1 MNTLPDIRWL
11 LGLAGLYVAWLAIL
25 YVAQRSMVYP
35 GTRIGERPPLAADR
49 ADREILWLDTGFG
62 RVEAWLL
69 SPRGGDVEN
78 PAPAVILGHGNA
90 ELIDSI
96 PKGFLG
102 LRDRGY
108 AVLLVEYPGYGDS
121 AGEPSVETVTQTF
134 VAAYDTL
141 AARAD
146 IDAGR
151 IVGMGRSLGGGAI
164 CALATQR
171 PLQALVL
178 VSTFADLP
186 SLSHRFLAPARLATE
201 RYDNES
207 VLRQFAGPVFIAHGT
222 RDELIPLQ
230 HATRNNAV
238 AARSR
243 LLTYDA
249 RHDECPVDFERFWN
263 DVDNFLTEELATR

>member
-1 MNTLPDIRWL
+1 VITLPDFRWL
-11 LGLAGLYVAWLAIL
+11 FGLAGLYVAWLAIL

-35 GTRIGERPPLAADR
+35 GARIRERPPLAADR
-49 ADREILWLDTGFG
+49 ADREILWLDAGFG

-69 SPRGGDVEN
+69 PPRGEAIAT

-96 PKGFLG
+96 PEGFLG
-102 LRDRGY
+102 FRDRGY

-121 AGEPSVETVTQTF
+121 AGEPSLETVTQIF
-134 VAAYDTL
+134 VTAYDTL

-146 IDAGR
+146 IDTDR

-164 CALATQR
+164 CALAAQR

-186 SLSHRFLAPARLATE
+186 SLSHRFLAPSRLATE
-201 RYDNES
+201 RYDNEA
-207 VLRQFAGPVFIAHGT
+207 VLGQFAGPVFIAHGT
-222 RDELIPLQ
+222 RDELIPLA
-230 HATRNNAV
+230 HARRNHAV
-238 AARSR
+238 AARGR

-249 RHDECPVDFERFWN
+249 HHDECPLDFERFWR
-263 DVDNFLTEELATR
+263 DVDLFLAEELAAE